1 MLDIQM
7 FSMLFSGLVVGI
19 LIGALSRFRRGSVEH
34 SRDADAAS
42 SESARDSVVKP
53 SKISGKTEA
62 YLVVGNTLMRLKGRL
77 DWTRGEFRANG
88 RRFLVNPDHIV
99 YIPRGKLRKSW
110 RAAIFLSPEGHSI
123 EYVKVGGEKAVK
135 REIASK
141 LLDLKMYA
149 DAAQAYTD
157 LINNTI
163 NISTKRMMYAVIA
176 MSIAMIVVTLIQYYL
191 YQAAISSMG
200 DALAKAWEFMKE
212 LAGNPPVPPGV

>member
-7 FSMLFSGLVVGI
+7 FSTLFGGLIVGL
-19 LIGALSRFRRGSVEH
+19 LIGFLSQVK
-34 SRDADAAS
+34 RDGAKTVDG
-42 SESARDSVVKP
+42 DGGGDPTPNMKP
-53 SKISGKTEA
+53 SRISGKTEA
-62 YLVVGNTLMRLKGRL
+62 YLVVGNTLMRLRGKL

-99 YIPRGKLRKSW
+99 YIPRGRFRKSW

-176 MSIAMIVVTLIQYYL
+176 MSIAMIAITLIQYYL
-191 YQAAISSMG
+191 YQAAMASMG
-200 DALAKAWEFMKE
+200 DALARAWEFMKE
-212 LAGNPPVPPGV
+212 FAGNPPVPPGV